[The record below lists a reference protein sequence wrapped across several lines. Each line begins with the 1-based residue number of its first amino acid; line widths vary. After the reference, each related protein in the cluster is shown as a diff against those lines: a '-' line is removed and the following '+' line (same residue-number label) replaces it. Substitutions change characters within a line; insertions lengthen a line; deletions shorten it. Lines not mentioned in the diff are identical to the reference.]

1 MEKYIIIWRYH
12 DTHVELFETKEQA
25 LERFRCIE
33 EEYKSYD
40 FRMTMYSLGDY
51 KRVSNRYQ

>member
-1 MEKYIIIWRYH
+1 MEKYIIIWKYN

-25 LERFRCIE
+25 LERFKTLE
-33 EEYKSYD
+33 QEYTSYD

>member
-25 LERFRCIE
+25 LERFIRIE

-40 FRMTMYSLGDY
+40 LRMTMYSLGDY